1 MNEIK
6 LDNFPGEISKRFE
19 ERCKIFANL
28 IEHEPLSCKCPD
40 NIEGGGIQCDVCEV
54 GQTLKVY
61 NDRLKIR
68 SNLSETR
75 PIFPCKCPIIEDFY
89 ILFDGED
96 TRCDVCKVSMLLLG
110 TIRMYI

>member
-1 MNEIK
+1 MK
-6 LDNFPGEISKRFE
+6 LNWIGNIPGEISKRYE

-75 PIFPCKCPIIEDFY
+75 PIFPCKCPIIEDVY
-89 ILFDGED
+89 ILFRPPSEWRSLDS
-96 TRCDVCKVSMLLLG
+96 TRDVLSDF
-110 TIRMYI
+110 RESD